1 MPRASSSSTP
11 PADVV
16 VNLAAWAD
24 VDGAEAERGDTSGR
38 VYALNASYPAR
49 LASLC
54 AEFNKHLVHVST
66 DYVFGGAQ
74 AARPYTEA
82 DPTQP
87 LCWYAETK
95 LLGEQGVL
103 DSGASACVA
112 RIEMPFSAQ
121 DYPKRDFARICQ
133 IRLESGEPIMGV
145 TDQRITPVFLDDAVA
160 GLRAL
165 AEARTTGVRS
175 RRRRRLDDASADS
188 RARSPC
194 VSAAT
199 RTWSTKRPS
208 RHLRRPARRAVPN
221 TRGWTFHGS
230 VSSLATRSC
239 APSRLSWMPGS
250 PSYKLCQANDDRAA
264 RSLRAQEKLMDIHV
278 VVALVGAAVAALL
291 VRGRRSSDEP
301 EPCRCPS
308 ASTTNL
314 GPRAVDAA
322 GQHVSR
328 GGRDGINVPALKSLE
343 PGWLLRPPTPTCCA
357 SP

>member
-1 MPRASSSSTP
+1 VKQSIVVLGGSGLVGSRMLQLWAADLTP
-11 PADVV
+11 IAPTHAQLDLLDPNATRQFLEHTDADVV

-49 LASLC
+49 LARLC

-103 DSGASACVA
+103 NAGASACVA
-112 RIEMPFSAQ
+112 RIEMPFSGQ

-145 TDQRITPVFLDDAVA
+145 ADQRITPVFLDDAVA

-165 AEARTTGVRS
+165 AEARTTGVIHV
-175 RRRRRLDDASADS
+175 AAADWTTPL
-188 RARSPC
+188 RFARSIAVRLGRDPDL
-194 VSAAT
+194 VHETTFEAFTAN
-199 RTWSTKRPS
+199 
-208 RHLRRPARRAVPN
+208 RPARRPQ
-221 TRGWTFHGS
+221 H
-230 VSSLATRSC
+230 
-239 APSRLSWMPGS
+239 SW
-250 PSYKLCQANDDRAA
+250 LD
-264 RSLRAQEKLMDIHV
+264 
-278 VVALVGAAVAALL
+278 
-291 VRGRRSSDEP
+291 
-301 EPCRCPS
+301 
-308 ASTTNL
+308 
-314 GPRAVDAA
+314 
-322 GQHVSR
+322 VSR
-328 GGRDGINVPALKSLE
+328 FGELFGNAI
-343 PGWLLRPPTPTCCA
+343 LRPVEAELDAWVAQLQTVPGKR
-357 SP
+357 